1 MRTISLSSLL
11 FRNLFYKSSSA
22 GRSSFRS
29 LKCHGLCDLE
39 ERCRHMVANFRSTLP
54 RPNIIVCLEALLNKF
69 HFHNYGKHPVL
80 HLLLSQLVTFD
91 KIYGL
96 VHFSDR
102 FGQEFM
108 FDGLLC
114 VHLRVSAKPT
124 VEIQARTVY

>member
-1 MRTISLSSLL
+1 
-11 FRNLFYKSSSA
+11 
-22 GRSSFRS
+22 
-29 LKCHGLCDLE
+29 
-39 ERCRHMVANFRSTLP
+39 MVANFRSTLP

-102 FGQEFM
+102 FGQEFT
-108 FDGLLC
+108 FHGKNQLT
-114 VHLRVSAKPT
+114 VKP
-124 VEIQARTVY
+124 RK